1 MRSRIGR
8 GAGRDTDQ
16 QAFGTGKFAG
26 SADGIVIRHRD
37 DLVYRCR
44 IVCFRNESC
53 ADTLDFV
60 RTGATPEQ
68 VKEAIAA
75 LENEGVIRG
84 YKVILNEKDLGVS
97 KVRALIEVKVT
108 PRREGGFDQVAQR
121 IARYPEVTD
130 LYLISGGFDLL
141 LMVEGDSLQDVA
153 SFVSAKLSTIDGVIS
168 TSTGFM
174 LKKYKESG
182 RIMQNDEE
190 YERLKVCP

>member
-1 MRSRIGR
+1 MKAKILDLLAEDARMSLADIARRI
-8 GAGRDTDQ
+8 
-16 QAFGTGKFAG
+16 
-26 SADGIVIRHRD
+26 
-37 DLVYRCR
+37 
-44 IVCFRNESC
+44 
-53 ADTLDFV
+53 
-60 RTGATPEQ
+60 GATPEE
-68 VKEAIAA
+68 VKTAILA
-75 LENEGVIRG
+75 LEDEGVIRG
-84 YKVILNEKDLGVS
+84 YKVILNESDLGIS

-108 PRREGGFDQVAQR
+108 PQREGGFDQVAQR

>member
-1 MRSRIGR
+1 MKAEILNLLNEDARMSLN
-8 GAGRDTDQ
+8 
-16 QAFGTGKFAG
+16 
-26 SADGIVIRHRD
+26 
-37 DLVYRCR
+37 DL
-44 IVCFRNESC
+44 
-53 ADTLDFV
+53 AL

-108 PRREGGFDQVAQR
+108 PR

-130 LYLISGGFDLL
+130 LYLISGGVDLL